1 MNIRFQS
8 LRTKVIILCLFI
20 LLIPTIFIGIST
32 YQSTKNKLDE
42 AGKLQLK
49 QNVKLVIGMINLMN
63 EQVEV
68 GHLTKE
74 EAQEKVRQQLLGE
87 KNDKNVRPMKKEYTV
102 GKTGYPWAVNTDA
115 ISVMNPNNEGQNIM
129 NVKTPDGIILGKSIV
144 ETGTN
149 GGGYL
154 TYKYKLPDNPNKLE
168 TKVVYVEADP
178 HWGWVVGSGAYV
190 TEFNQGANYILYLV
204 IIISGIAV
212 LLGAII
218 AGFFSTHLTRPI
230 LVIARK
236 LNEVA
241 AGDFTVEPVTVH
253 SKDEVGELAKDFN
266 HMVTNMKQ
274 VISEVNLSAQHV
286 AASSEELTA
295 SAEQT
300 SKATEQ
306 ITVAIQESANGAEKQ
321 QAMLQRTT
329 SSFEEISV
337 GMQRIAES
345 SRTISDSSANTTET
359 AKSGEVAV
367 QKTVKQMNSIS
378 MSVNESDTVI
388 KLLDQRTKEIAKI
401 LSVITDIS
409 AQTNLLALNAA
420 IEAARAG
427 EHGKG
432 FAVVAEEVRKLA
444 DQSSQSSSQITK
456 LIEEIHKD
464 MENSIQTMG
473 KVKEEVVSGL
483 EIANETEKRFHDIL
497 VSTSQ
502 ISQQIEEL
510 ASVTEQISASVQEV
524 SASGENVAH
533 IAQQS
538 LANSQD
544 IAAASEEQL
553 ASMEEVTSLAAT
565 LSKMAEELQA
575 LTIRFKI

>member
-20 LLIPTIFIGIST
+20 LLIPTIFIGVST

-63 EQVEV
+63 EQVEA

-168 TKVVYVEADP
+168 TKVVYVEAEP

-212 LLGAII
+212 LLGTII
-218 AGFFSTHLTRPI
+218 ASFFSTHLTRPI

-378 MSVNESDTVI
+378 MSVNEFDTVI

-444 DQSSQSSSQITK
+444 DQSSQSSNQIAK
-456 LIEEIHKD
+456 LIEEIHED

-575 LTIRFKI
+575 LTIKFKI